1 MRRSCCWERR
11 TMPCLV
17 ALVVSFISCVSCW
30 STLPSSVLES
40 RRRTVSKSQPQ
51 YRRIIQQ
58 LNNNNDIDNE
68 SKASS
73 TKNKEGPAIPVRRL
87 LLSYTLAAGTEYVL
101 SQNFVRPGF
110 KRLHPMQFFA
120 A

>member
-1 MRRSCCWERR
+1 
-11 TMPCLV
+11 MPCLV

-40 RRRTVSKSQPQ
+40 RRRTV

-58 LNNNNDIDNE
+58 YNNNDDNDNE